1 MESSLGQSI
10 GLTEGLRDGDGP
22 ADCAWRRLEA
32 DEMDGCG
39 RRGALVIA
47 SSHDGA
53 AAALVYT
60 VRPGWR
66 WRERRRPTC
75 VAPLPSKHWR
85 G

>member
-66 WRERRRPTC
+66 WARAASAHLRGS
-75 VAPLPSKHWR
+75 LPSKHWR